1 MTQHILPPALP
12 AQLEQAERG
21 EELVDMARATEEPLA
36 DWRFSGLDLAGG
48 SLRDMR
54 FERCE
59 FSGCRFTGA
68 DLSRAT
74 FLDVVFKNCDFS
86 ALRAQSAYFCRCRW
100 QGVKAMGAILTDCR
114 LVHTVLEAC
123 TLVGA
128 NLTGAS
134 IEQARFEGSDFTE
147 CYFSECRHKALT
159 VAEDIFVQTSFF
171 GTPLAGL
178 DFTTSR
184 FEGVTVSDS
193 GAELRGAVVTTEQA
207 ADLARVLGVIVR

>member
-1 MTQHILPPALP
+1 MTQRILPPALP
-12 AQLEQAERG
+12 ARLEQAERP
-21 EELVDMARATEEPLA
+21 EELIDMARVREEPLA
-36 DWRFSGLDLAGG
+36 DWRFSGLALAGG

-86 ALRAQSAYFCRCRW
+86 AVRAESVYFCRCRW

-114 LVHTVLEAC
+114 LVHTVWEGCALQ
-123 TLVGA
+123 GA

-134 IEQARFEGSDFTE
+134 IEQARFAESDFSE
-147 CYFSECRHKALT
+147 SYFSECRHKAFT
-159 VAEDIFVQTSFF
+159 VEKDVFVKTSFF
-171 GTPLAGL
+171 HTSLAGL

-184 FEGVTVSDS
+184 FEGVTVSD
-193 GAELRGAVVTTEQA
+193 GGVELRGAVVTVEQA